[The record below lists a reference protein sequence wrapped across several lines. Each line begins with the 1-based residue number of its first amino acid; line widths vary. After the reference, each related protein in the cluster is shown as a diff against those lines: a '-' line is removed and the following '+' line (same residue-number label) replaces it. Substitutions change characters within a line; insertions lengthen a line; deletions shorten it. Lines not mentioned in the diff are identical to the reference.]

1 MLTLTSVVRNMFE
14 FKHFGCKLDHITV
27 VALIRRL
34 VEVVEVVVVA
44 FAVTE
49 LKFNTLLFLFFL
61 TELK

>member
-27 VALIRRL
+27 VALIRRF
-34 VEVVEVVVVA
+34 VEVVVVVA
-44 FAVTE
+44 VFAVTE